1 MAKLTDKQE
10 KFVQELLKG
19 KSQREAY
26 RIAYPTSNKWKEN
39 IVDIKASQLFSNDMV
54 KLRYNELHDK
64 IIKKAENECIVTA
77 TDVLRELTKIGFA
90 NITDY
95 LEVKEMEV
103 VTGYDKNDKPVIN
116 NMKMV
121 DVYETAR
128 IHKEKLGAIA
138 EIKQTKDGIA
148 IKMHDKVK
156 ALEDIAK
163 HLGMFVEK
171 VEHSGE
177 ITYTVQPNNALAPEE
192 D

>member
-10 KFVQELLKG
+10 KFVQELLKD

-26 RIAYPTSNKWKEN
+26 KIAFPNSVKWTENTIDARASKLFKEDK
-39 IVDIKASQLFSNDMV
+39 VFT
-54 KLRYNELHDK
+54 RYNKLHDK
-64 IIKKAENECIVTA
+64 IIKKAEDECIVTKL
-77 TDVLRELTKIGFA
+77 DVLRELTKIGFA

-103 VTGYDKNDKPVIN
+103 VTGYDKSDKPIVN
-116 NMKMV
+116 SMKMV

-171 VEHSGE
+171 VEHTGE
-177 ITYTVQPNNALAPEE
+177 ITYTVKPNDALAPE

>member
-26 RIAYPTSNKWKEN
+26 KAAYDVKKMSDSS
-39 IVDIKASQLFSNDMV
+39 IDVKASELFRNG
-54 KLRYNELHDK
+54 KLRLRYDELKDK
-64 IIKKAENECIVTA
+64 LVKKAEDECIVTA
-77 TDVLRELTKIGFA
+77 TDVLKELAKIGFA

-103 VTGYDKNDKPVIN
+103 VTGYDKNDKPIIN

-121 DVYETAR
+121 DVYQTAS
-128 IHKEKLGAIA
+128 IHKDKLGAVA
-138 EIKQTKDGIA
+138 EIKQTRDGIA

-177 ITYTVQPNNALAPEE
+177 ITYTVQPNN
-192 D
+192 

>member
-26 RIAYPTSNKWKEN
+26 
-39 IVDIKASQLFSNDMV
+39 KASYSVKNMTDKSIDETASKLFKNV
-54 KLRYNELHDK
+54 KVNTRYNELHDK
-64 IIKKAENECIVTA
+64 LVKKAEDECIVTA
-77 TDVLRELTKIGFA
+77 TDVLKELTKIGFA

-103 VTGYDKNDKPVIN
+103 VTGYDKSDKPIIN

-128 IHKEKLGAIA
+128 VHKEKLGAIA

-163 HLGMFVEK
+163 HLGMFVDK
-171 VEHSGE
+171 VEHTGE
-177 ITYTVQPNNALAPEE
+177 ITYTVKPNNALAPEE

>member
-26 RIAYPTSNKWKEN
+26 KASYNAEKMKDNVI
-39 IVDIKASQLFSNDMV
+39 DIKASELFKNGKV
-54 KLRYNELHDK
+54 KVRYDELKDK
-64 IIKKAENECIVTA
+64 LVKKAEDECIVTA

-95 LEVKEMEV
+95 LEVKEMEI
-103 VTGYDKNDKPVIN
+103 VTGYDKNDKPIIN
-116 NMKMV
+116 NMKIV

-171 VEHSGE
+171 VEHSG
-177 ITYTVQPNNALAPEE
+177 TVEVKKLE
-192 D
+192 DFFK